1 MTQKTQYIRELTPGT
16 MVNDLF
22 ILSSANM
29 GQSRNGP
36 YWNVSFKDC
45 TGTVNGKIWSPKSN
59 EYPSL
64 EAGTIA
70 RVHAVVESYRD
81 SLQLK
86 VEHLEFIL
94 DNNGINLADF
104 LPASKI
110 PPEDMLEALEDMI
123 TETMAHKPWKK
134 LCRKVLRN
142 ETVRERLL
150 TAPGAKTVHHAYVG
164 GLLEHTLSV
173 AKTCMSIC
181 NNYPELDRQT
191 LLAGAIFHDLG
202 KAWELSGGLAND
214 YTDEG
219 RLLGHI
225 QIGQEKLQPFLAK
238 AKDLDPGLKLH
249 LNHLITSHHGE
260 HEFGSPVRPKTPE
273 AFVLHHADNLDA
285 KMNMIEAA
293 YEDMDQTGATW
304 SPFLRFMDRNI
315 FRPTPTPDA
324 TRKNRNKTEN
334 QCLLP
339 LKA

>member
-16 MVNDLF
+16 PVNDIF
-22 ILSSANM
+22 ILSAANM

-36 YWNVSFKDC
+36 YWNVSFQDR
-45 TGTVNGKIWSPKSN
+45 TGSINGKIWSPKST
-59 EYPSL
+59 EYPTL
-64 EAGTIA
+64 EAGTIVS
-70 RVHAVVESYRD
+70 VHAVVESYRNA
-81 SLQLK
+81 LQLK
-86 VEHLEFIL
+86 VDHLEFL
-94 DNNGINLADF
+94 SNYNEINLAEF

-110 PPEDMLEALEDMI
+110 PPEDLFEALEDLI
-123 TETMAHKPWKK
+123 TEHMVHKPWKK

-142 ETVRERLL
+142 ETVRQRML

-173 AKTCMSIC
+173 AKLCMSIC
-181 NNYPELDRQT
+181 DNYPDLDRQT

-202 KAWELSGGLAND
+202 KAWELSGGLTND

-238 AKDLDPGLKLH
+238 AKDLDSELKLH

-293 YEDMDQTGATW
+293 YKEMDQTGTNW
-304 SPFLRFMDRNI
+304 SPYLRFMERNI
-315 FRPTPTPDA
+315 FKPEMTPDA

-339 LKA
+339 LKV